1 MIDKKNIAVTHD
13 WLLEYAGAE
22 RVLEQILKVT
32 GKDTSVFTNVVD
44 VNELPF
50 LKGHDVTE
58 SFISRLPF
66 GRTHY
71 RKFLPLMPFAVEQ
84 WNMNPYDLVVSS
96 SYAVAKGFISHPD
109 QLHISYVHSPI
120 RYAWDMQHQ
129 YLEEANMNSGIKGW
143 ITKYLL
149 HRIRKWDVNTA
160 NQVDYFIANSK
171 FIQRRI
177 KTVYR
182 RDSTVIYPSVD
193 VEGFK
198 LQKDKEDYYVTV
210 SRLVPYKKTSLIIR
224 AFNQMPDKKL
234 YVIGGGPDLE
244 EMRKLANENVE
255 VLGYVEQSEMVS
267 YVQNA
272 RAFVYAAKE
281 DFGIIPLEAQA
292 CGTPVIAYGKG
303 GLAETVIPLKE
314 GNNKATGILYDEQNE
329 DQLIESVKEFE
340 RKEHEFDAEFI
351 RQHAEFFGSERFR
364 TELASFIEEK
374 WDAFSRSL
382 RI

>member
-1 MIDKKNIAVTHD
+1 MIDSKKIAVTHD

-32 GKDTSVFTNVVD
+32 GKDTSVYTNVVD
-44 VNELPF
+44 KSELPF
-50 LKGHDVTE
+50 LKGHNVKE
-58 SFISRLPF
+58 SYISRLPF

-71 RKFLPLMPFAVEQ
+71 RKYLPLMPLAVEQ
-84 WNMNPYDLVVSS
+84 WDMNPYDLVVSS
-96 SYAVAKGFISHPD
+96 SHAVAKGFISHPD

-129 YLEEANMNSGIKGW
+129 YLEEADMNSGVKGW

-177 KTVYR
+177 QKVYR

-193 VEGFK
+193 VKGFK
-198 LQKDKEDYYVTV
+198 LQKDKDDYYVTV
-210 SRLVPYKKTSLIIR
+210 SRLVPYKKTSLMIR

-244 EMRKLANENVE
+244 EMQKLANENVE
-255 VLGYVEQSEMVS
+255 VLGYVEQAEMVS
-267 YVQNA
+267 YMQNA

-281 DFGIIPLEAQA
+281 DFGIVPLEAQA

-303 GLAETVIPLKE
+303 GLAETVIPLKK
-314 GNNKATGILYDEQNE
+314 GNVKATGILYDEQNE
-329 DQLIESVKEFE
+329 DQLIEAVKEFE
-340 RKEHEFDAEFI
+340 KKENEFDAEFI
-351 RQHAEFFGSERFR
+351 RQHAEFFGPERFR
-364 TELASFIEEK
+364 SELSSFIEEK
-374 WDAFSRSL
+374 WDAFSGSL
-382 RI
+382 RV

>member
-1 MIDKKNIAVTHD
+1 MNDSKKIAVTHD

-32 GKDTSVFTNVVD
+32 GPQSDVFTNVVD
-44 VNELPF
+44 KNELPF
-50 LKGHDVTE
+50 LKNHKVTE
-58 SFISRLPF
+58 SFISQLPF

-71 RKFLPLMPFAVEQ
+71 RKYLPLMPFAVEQ
-84 WNMNPYDLVVSS
+84 WDMNPYDLVVSS

-129 YLEEANMNSGIKGW
+129 YLEEANINSGIKGW

-177 KTVYR
+177 QKVYR

-193 VEGFK
+193 VKGFK
-198 LQKDKEDYYVTV
+198 LQKDKDDYYVTV
-210 SRLVPYKKTSLIIR
+210 SRLVPYKKTSLMIR
-224 AFNQMPDKKL
+224 AFNQMPGKKL

-255 VLGYVEQSEMVS
+255 VLGYVEQAEMVS

-281 DFGIIPLEAQA
+281 DFGIVPLEAQA

-303 GLAETVIPLKE
+303 GLAETVMPFKE
-314 GNNKATGILYDEQNE
+314 GNNKATGILYNEQTE
-329 DQLIESVKEFE
+329 DQLIEAVEEFE
-340 RKEHEFDAEFI
+340 RKEHEFDFEFI
-351 RQHAEFFGSERFR
+351 RQHAEFFGPERFR
-364 TELASFIEEK
+364 SELASFIEEK
-374 WDAFSRSL
+374 WDTFSEAL
-382 RI
+382 RV